1 MTDATNP
8 LGEHLYALVDR
19 LREADGLLVLLDFD
33 GSLAPIVEDPDAAAL
48 PDETREAVVD
58 LRDAP
63 NVQVGIVSGR
73 QLADLRERVDVDG
86 VAYAGNHGLELWA
99 DGEEQVNPTARE
111 LREDVDA
118 VVETVE
124 SELADVDGA
133 FVEDKGVTATVHY
146 RRASEDAVPD
156 VKDAVREAAVDVDD
170 VRVTAGKSILELRP
184 DVDWDKGRATDW
196 LSDRFVPD
204 DEEWLSLY
212 LGDDR
217 TDEDAFDVL
226 TDADSPGM
234 GIKVGHEPPTVAEY
248 RVDGPVAVHATL
260 RWLVDYGLSFLDA
273 EPGEHP
279 RSSRP
284 TE

>member
-1 MTDATNP
+1 MTDAPNP

-19 LREADGLLVLLDFD
+19 LCEADGLLVLLDFD

-48 PDETREAVVD
+48 PEETREAVVD

-73 QLADLRERVDVDG
+73 ELADLRERVDVDG

-133 FVEDKGVTATVHY
+133 FVEEKGVTATVHY

-156 VKDAVREAAVDVDD
+156 VKDAVREAAADVDD

-226 TDADSPGM
+226 ADADSPGV

-248 RVDGPVAVHATL
+248 RVDDHVGVHATL

-273 EPGEHP
+273 DPGEHS
-279 RSSRP
+279 RFSRP